1 PMLGVSDT
9 GRHCQ
14 RHLFA
19 VTADASGMRNMK
31 GAFLIPYI
39 TMLIFGGLPLFY
51 MELAL
56 GQYQRCGCF
65 TVWTRICPMFKG
77 IGLAICVMT
86 TFVAWY
92 YNTII
97 AWAVYFFF
105 SSFRNEP
112 PWMSCNNTWNT
123 ENCTTFDQ
131 RVVPKIQDCEDL
143 EPILAYN
150 ETYPYNLTATPFII
164 EENGYTINMTTN
176 VTHIFRS
183 KCHFK
188 TQEVDESQSFYFSA
202 ASTEFFEREVLQIQY
217 ADGIARIGGV
227 KWTIAMALFGVFI
240 LVYFALWKGI
250 KSSGKAVWITATL
263 PYALLFILLI
273 RGHSGINCMSWR
285 DALLTSAV
293 NCLTSFLAG
302 FVVFSVLGYM
312 AFSQRR
318 HIQDV
323 ARQDVGLIFVVYPE
337 AVATIGGAS
346 FWAVIF
352 FFMVITLGLDTTFG
366 ALEAV
371 ITGVLDEF
379 PMLRKKR
386 EIFVA
391 GLMLYCFLGSLI
403 TTTYGGIYVVQL
415 FDTYA
420 APISIL
426 LVVFL
431 EAVAVNWIY
440 GVDRFSGDIESMLG
454 KPPGAFWRVT
464 WTYISPVFLLALFV
478 LSVSNSP
485 PPSYGNYVYPYWSLT
500 VGWLI
505 VCSSL
510 VCIPLYIIVCFFKTS
525 GSFTDRL
532 RQMITPAEVPSHLPE
547 KRGGPVFL

>member
-1 PMLGVSDT
+1 
-9 GRHCQ
+9 
-14 RHLFA
+14 
-19 VTADASGMRNMK
+19 
-31 GAFLIPYI
+31 
-39 TMLIFGGLPLFY
+39 
-51 MELAL
+51 
-56 GQYQRCGCF
+56 
-65 TVWTRICPMFKG
+65 
-77 IGLAICVMT
+77 
-86 TFVAWY
+86 
-92 YNTII
+92 
-97 AWAVYFFF
+97 
-105 SSFRNEP
+105 
-112 PWMSCNNTWNT
+112 MSP
-123 ENCTTFDQ
+123 D
-131 RVVPKIQDCEDL
+131 K
-143 EPILAYN
+143 
-150 ETYPYNLTATPFII
+150 
-164 EENGYTINMTTN
+164 
-176 VTHIFRS
+176 
-183 KCHFK
+183 
-188 TQEVDESQSFYFSA
+188 
-202 ASTEFFEREVLQIQY
+202 
-217 ADGIARIGGV
+217 
-227 KWTIAMALFGVFI
+227 
-240 LVYFALWKGI
+240 
-250 KSSGKAVWITATL
+250 
-263 PYALLFILLI
+263 
-273 RGHSGINCMSWR
+273 
-285 DALLTSAV
+285 
-293 NCLTSFLAG
+293 
-302 FVVFSVLGYM
+302 
-312 AFSQRR
+312 
-318 HIQDV
+318 
-323 ARQDVGLIFVVYPE
+323 
-337 AVATIGGAS
+337 
-346 FWAVIF
+346 
-352 FFMVITLGLDTTFG
+352 FG

-525 GSFTDRL
+525 GSFTDL
-532 RQMITPAEVPSHLPE
+532 GLAT
-547 KRGGPVFL
+547 GPKVTLD